1 MKKLFRT
8 KAGQKVLS
16 AALSLNAKRY
26 TSKKQSNEG
35 GSMADLNAIFTAMG
49 DRFNAQ
55 AAGSLEAVFQYQIE
69 DGEPWFVAISEGVCQ
84 INQGE
89 HDDPSVTLTM
99 ASDTLE
105 EVMSGETDGMQAFMT
120 GRIKADGDIMLAT
133 RLTSI
138 FPVA

>member
-69 DGEPWFVAISEGVCQ
+69 DGEPWFVAISEGVC
-84 INQGE
+84 
-89 HDDPSVTLTM
+89 
-99 ASDTLE
+99 
-105 EVMSGETDGMQAFMT
+105 
-120 GRIKADGDIMLAT
+120 
-133 RLTSI
+133 
-138 FPVA
+138 